1 MTLTQSPWRTVFAC
15 GPLIGCLLCS
25 LFILVLSFVLGFA
38 SFTQTRKQDRHEENL
53 LRRRGWLGL
62 TRGATRMTGE
72 CSATGVGG
80 GKRRPGGGRNKKCV
94 SKPGPAVATQREQ
107 TMAAGK

>member
-38 SFTQTRKQDRHEENL
+38 SFTQTRKQDRHEGNL
-53 LRRRGWLGL
+53 LRRRGLLGL
-62 TRGATRMTGE
+62 KRVATRMTGE
-72 CSATGVGG
+72 VSATGVSGC
-80 GKRRPGGGRNKKCV
+80 KR
-94 SKPGPAVATQREQ
+94 KPGAERDTFDVSLPASSEQRKAEH
-107 TMAAGK
+107 T